1 MAGVFPAYNG
11 TMFSL
16 QTQQSRV
23 VDVPPGSSFRIW
35 ARTGCTNSTAG
46 NINCQTGYCGSGK
59 VNCSGYGFSA
69 ATNLAEFGLGY
80 DDDLDSYDVSL
91 VNGDN
96 VAVAVV
102 PQGGNGSKCA
112 VTGCIY
118 DIDGACPQELKL
130 GGTCR
135 RPCYPIE
142 NSSYCCTSNALNT
155 VMCPPPVYS
164 TLFKKACPRAYYRYA
179 LDGDTRTFR
188 ACAMMGGIFGS
199 SVGTYH
205 CHINSLSNFL
215 SHKSH
220 LLQWLTHYF
229 VSSNKII
236 LIYPP
241 SNTQLLF

>member
-1 MAGVFPAYNG
+1 M
-11 TMFSL
+11 
-16 QTQQSRV
+16 
-23 VDVPPGSSFRIW
+23 
-35 ARTGCTNSTAG
+35 
-46 NINCQTGYCGSGK
+46 
-59 VNCSGYGFSA
+59 NCSGYGIPP
-69 ATNLAEFGLGY
+69 ATNFANFALNLFADMDFY
-80 DDDLDSYDVSL
+80 YVSL
-91 VNGDN
+91 VTGYN

-199 SVGTYH
+199 SVKAYY

-215 SHKSH
+215 LAAPQAFQYKGTGENFARCLYFLARGPSGVYALSCGSSHA
-220 LLQWLTHYF
+220 LTVTF
-229 VSSNKII
+229 CPSSPT
-236 LIYPP
+236 LIR
-241 SNTQLLF
+241 